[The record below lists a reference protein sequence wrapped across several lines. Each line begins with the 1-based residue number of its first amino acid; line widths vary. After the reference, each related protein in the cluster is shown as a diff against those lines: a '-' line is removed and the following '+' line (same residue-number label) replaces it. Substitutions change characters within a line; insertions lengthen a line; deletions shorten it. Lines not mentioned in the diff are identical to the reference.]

1 MRNSAFACKSQMY
14 YYWCNNSAAEDAAL
28 KDAIFIGATA
38 VKGGFINFWT
48 KTMKIPLLS
57 LLVDHLKPNF
67 NGSKQ
72 RGDVLF
78 STKYATDWLRFV

>member
-1 MRNSAFACKSQMY
+1 MDFEIAMP
-14 YYWCNNSAAEDAAL
+14 
-28 KDAIFIGATA
+28 

-72 RGDVLF
+72 RGV
-78 STKYATDWLRFV
+78 